1 MESMELFCQFRW
13 CSHFVSICLELA
25 SVEDQEEGTTDL
37 NKTDG
42 IATGRNCNDPS
53 HFEERNVFKKKSNM
67 LRVVELS
74 YYTNRQEKQFL
85 FENASSTLRGLVRH
99 T

>member
-1 MESMELFCQFRW
+1 
-13 CSHFVSICLELA
+13 
-25 SVEDQEEGTTDL
+25 VEEQEEGASNSNETDE
-37 NKTDG
+37 
-42 IATGRNCNDPS
+42 IVTGGNCNYPS
-53 HFEERNVFKKKSNM
+53 HFDERNVFKNKSNM

-85 FENASSTLRGLVRH
+85 FGNASSTLRGLVRH